1 MRESRIRQRDAV
13 EPRARGEEGR
23 RESQKKSLEKSIIAG
38 LLRPKDD
45 APKRPDLLQL
55 HGTIGDVYSGCDM
68 IRFTSLHSPP
78 FLLIFLLKKRKKKH
92 ISYDGAD
99 Y

>member
-45 APKRPDLLQL
+45 APKRPDLL
-55 HGTIGDVYSGCDM
+55 
-68 IRFTSLHSPP
+68 
-78 FLLIFLLKKRKKKH
+78 
-92 ISYDGAD
+92 
-99 Y
+99 

>member
-13 EPRARGEEGR
+13 KPRAREEEGR

-45 APKRPDLLQL
+45 APKRPDLL
-55 HGTIGDVYSGCDM
+55 
-68 IRFTSLHSPP
+68 
-78 FLLIFLLKKRKKKH
+78 
-92 ISYDGAD
+92 
-99 Y
+99 